1 MITNNN
7 NNLADLLKQMPQE
20 TLQKLLLGAA
30 GQDSGINSN
39 NDSSQLQSGSSPTAP
54 IFEQPKIETQSP
66 IRNNDNMT
74 LLLQAL
80 QANNQTSNYA
90 QIPPFYPPPRPK
102 RNSNPANKWLINYV
116 NSCKS
121 CREFY
126 CHIKAGR
133 VSYPS
138 QNECFKNKH
147 CQSNIKSCRFCRLS
161 KYLAEIK
168 KQEESIDGKY
178 GMAAMKP
185 LVSQEQVQE
194 PVETEKIQTS
204 VIQTSSQPK
213 PSVPNPNSDLLN
225 FLANNSK
232 LLENL
237 QNNSTEENLNLL
249 IGLKFLTEQKQ
260 TSQISSQINQNQVKI
275 SESSINLK
283 RSLELESKKISENI
297 DTCSSNES
305 NNLLKILQMVNE
317 KNEEPSSCKRTK
329 IEEERK
335 DQNNLKDIFYP
346 SEKF

>member
-1 MITNNN
+1 MGT
-7 NNLADLLKQMPQE
+7 K
-20 TLQKLLLGAA
+20 TKRY
-30 GQDSGINSN
+30 
-39 NDSSQLQSGSSPTAP
+39 
-54 IFEQPKIETQSP
+54 
-66 IRNNDNMT
+66 IR
-74 LLLQAL
+74 QA
-80 QANNQTSNYA
+80 SV
-90 QIPPFYPPPRPK
+90 
-102 RNSNPANKWLINYV
+102 NKNYV

-194 PVETEKIQTS
+194 PVETLK
-204 VIQTSSQPK
+204 
-213 PSVPNPNSDLLN
+213 
-225 FLANNSK
+225 
-232 LLENL
+232 
-237 QNNSTEENLNLL
+237 LL

-275 SESSINLK
+275 S
-283 RSLELESKKISENI
+283 
-297 DTCSSNES
+297 
-305 NNLLKILQMVNE
+305 
-317 KNEEPSSCKRTK
+317 
-329 IEEERK
+329 
-335 DQNNLKDIFYP
+335 
-346 SEKF
+346 